1 MLRMG
6 LRALHRR
13 KQASLPSVPDESSS
27 VLKAAGV
34 SKKIRKETILDEVS
48 LSFPK
53 GKITAITGQN
63 GAGKTTLAQI
73 LCGLVKQTRGQILLE
88 GKNTRPA
95 GRLREIYYCGNDTGT
110 QFFTASA
117 WEELLLQ
124 SNFTE
129 NRKERAAHLLK
140 EFGLYAYR
148 DTHPSAMSG
157 GQKQRLAIAC
167 AIFSERG
174 ILILDE
180 PTSGLDGKNMRLI
193 AEKLKKAARS
203 GRTVL
208 VITHD
213 TEFIGACC
221 DHVVKIKGKSERE
234 GRQIRRLRQLSP

>member
-6 LRALHRR
+6 LRTPHRR
-13 KQASLPSVPDESSS
+13 KQFSLPSVPDESPPM
-27 VLKAAGV
+27 LKAAGV

-53 GKITAITGQN
+53 GKITAITGEN

-73 LCGLVKQTRGQILLE
+73 LCGLVKQTKGQILLE
-88 GKNTRPA
+88 GKTTRPA

-140 EFGLYAYR
+140 EFGLYEYR

-213 TEFIGACC
+213 TEFISACC
-221 DHVVKIKGKSERE
+221 DHVVKIRGKSERE
-234 GRQIRRLRQLSP
+234 GSQIRRLRQLSP